1 MPHEGGDGRES
12 NGAKVNALKRF
23 RAAVVSAAIINT
35 ILLGGNTTQKIDDDM
50 RWLAREGAM
59 AVTFVH
65 RYLQELG
72 D

>member
-1 MPHEGGDGRES
+1 MILSAGDD
-12 NGAKVNALKRF
+12 V
-23 RAAVVSAAIINT
+23 
-35 ILLGGNTTQKIDDDM
+35 

-59 AVTFVH
+59 AVTFVP